1 MPGQSTTSRS
11 AVSAQMKRGG
21 GVDATKIMCLRLQ
34 QRVVTPPCAGHSGH
48 SAEKD
53 HADQQPF
60 GPPREHYA
68 VCATAVR
75 RSVCYASNSRWK
87 GNHATAPYLERY
99 ICDSPEC

>member
-21 GVDATKIMCLRLQ
+21 GAAATKIMCLRLQ
-34 QRVVTPPCAGHSGH
+34 QRAVMPPGAEQSAL
-48 SAEKD
+48 SAEQD
-53 HADQQPF
+53 HANQQPF

-68 VCATAVR
+68 VCARAVR